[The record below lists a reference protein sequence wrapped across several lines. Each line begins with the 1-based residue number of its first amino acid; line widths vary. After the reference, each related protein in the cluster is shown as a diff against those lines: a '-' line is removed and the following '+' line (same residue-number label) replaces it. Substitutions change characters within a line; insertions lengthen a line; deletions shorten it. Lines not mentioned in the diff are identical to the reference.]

1 MALQIGYLDSVLDI
15 AFFSTLATQGILM
28 APLAATI
35 VACVFG
41 AAIVLCFCLDAVK
54 VMLFRRLAIA

>member
-1 MALQIGYLDSVLDI
+1 
-15 AFFSTLATQGILM
+15 M
-28 APLAATI
+28 APLPATI

-41 AAIVLCFCLDAVK
+41 AAIVLGFSLDTVK